1 MAGTGR
7 LLLLL
12 GLAAVAT
19 AAPPEAEKKYQQAVS
34 LALDAY
40 NKGLTSNFA
49 FRLLNPSPLKPDFP
63 RGHLKFQIKETVCPV
78 PGNCLQKECAFKED
92 GLERDCSGI
101 FFAPAES
108 RIMVISCRPIIAGV
122 PRPKRSSGSQE
133 PDWSKVPSQYR
144 DLYEN
149 AKYDIIANILRNF

>member
-1 MAGTGR
+1 MGGTGR

-19 AAPPEAEKKYQQAVS
+19 AGPPEAEKKYREAVS

-40 NKGLTSNFA
+40 NRGLTGSSA
-49 FRLLNPSPLKPDFP
+49 FRLLEPSQLKPDLP
-63 RGHLKFQIKETVCPV
+63 RGHLKFKIKETVCPV
-78 PGNCLQKECAFKED
+78 AEKCQQRECDFKED

-101 FFAPAES
+101 FLAPS
-108 RIMVISCRPIIAGV
+108 DTRIMVLSCRPAGG
-122 PRPKRSSGSQE
+122 RRLRRSSGSEE
-133 PDWSKVPSQYR
+133 PDWSKVPSKYR
-144 DLYEN
+144 EMYEN